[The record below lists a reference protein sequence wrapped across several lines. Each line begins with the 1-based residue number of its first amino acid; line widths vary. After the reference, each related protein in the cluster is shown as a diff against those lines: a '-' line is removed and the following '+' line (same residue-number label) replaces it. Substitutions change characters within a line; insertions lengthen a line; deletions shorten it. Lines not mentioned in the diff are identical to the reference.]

1 LNELVAAKVTCYP
14 PAFVFGN
21 SKVTVEIIK
30 EYEDARFFPVGDG
43 HPPSSE
49 EVPAPE
55 ANEVVVFRDFFTCGF
70 RFPCDPHLPSILEK
84 FSVKISHPYTALT
97 VAQHYFQTVYKLH
110 GMPEA
115 IISDRDRIVTSKLW
129 KELFK
134 LVEVKLL
141 MSSTYHPQT
150 DGQTKRLNQC
160 LEGYLRCA
168 AHSCPKQWHK
178 WLALAEYWYNTSFHT
193 ALGLYPFEVLYGHP
207 PRHFGISSHL
217 ENIVPDLEAWL
228 QDRNLLTKLIQQQL
242 SRAQQ
247 RMKAQA
253 DTNRSERTFA
263 VGDKAYLKLQPH
275 IQTFVASRSNQKLSF
290 KFYGPYEILHRI
302 GSVDYKLKFPDNAK
316 IHLLVHVSQ
325 LK

>member
-1 LNELVAAKVTCYP
+1 
-14 PAFVFGN
+14 
-21 SKVTVEIIK
+21 
-30 EYEDARFFPVGDG
+30 
-43 HPPSSE
+43 
-49 EVPAPE
+49 
-55 ANEVVVFRDFFTCGF
+55 
-70 RFPCDPHLPSILEK
+70 
-84 FSVKISHPYTALT
+84 
-97 VAQHYFQTVYKLH
+97 
-110 GMPEA
+110 MPEA
-115 IISDRDRIVTSKLW
+115 IISDRDRICTSKLL

-134 LVEVKLL
+134 LAEVKLL
-141 MSSTYHPQT
+141 MSSAYHPQI
-150 DGQTKRLNQC
+150 DGQTERLNQY